1 MQTLA
6 LVAPWEFRVSKRYR
20 SSERD
25 EYLRV
30 RRTRGHDAAET
41 WRMSFAC
48 LKPQGL
54 ESFVLPVA
62 DWPTVRKRFGKYAER
77 FEDLTELEQF
87 VVMGV
92 LSERV
97 EREREKARVRPL
109 RHRTR

>member
-1 MQTLA
+1 
-6 LVAPWEFRVSKRYR
+6 
-20 SSERD
+20 
-25 EYLRV
+25 V
-30 RRTRGHDAAET
+30 RR
-41 WRMSFAC
+41 
-48 LKPQGL
+48 
-54 ESFVLPVA
+54 
-62 DWPTVRKRFGKYAER
+62 RFGKYAER